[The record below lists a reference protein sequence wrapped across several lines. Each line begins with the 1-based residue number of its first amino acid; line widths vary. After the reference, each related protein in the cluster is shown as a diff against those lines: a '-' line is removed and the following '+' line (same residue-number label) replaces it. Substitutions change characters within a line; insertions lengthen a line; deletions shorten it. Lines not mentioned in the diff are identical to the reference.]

1 MRYPATGKR
10 LFGVAIPM
18 GSIRTDGGWRL
29 GEYPDLVPFAKLCAR
44 LGAGLVQILPVNDTG
59 SQSSPYSALSAFALH
74 PLYIRVCDLP
84 EATKAPDAIK
94 ALDVF
99 ASLAS
104 PGERFPYGACLDAK
118 LAALRTVY
126 DAGSKAIKSDP
137 ELASFIAGNPWVK
150 TYAVFKRLKSE
161 YGERAWREWPARRD
175 PTPAD
180 IGKLWL
186 EKSAADEQYFHAW
199 VQMRAAGQF
208 AAAASA
214 VASMGIALLGDIPI
228 LMNED
233 SADVWAERSFFDLT
247 KRAGAPPD
255 MYSTTGQ
262 NWGFPIYDW
271 DAMAAGGY
279 SFWKARVAEAD
290 RYYSAFRIDHVL
302 GFFRIWALGEREETG
317 CLGRFVPG
325 ASVTAGDL
333 TDAGFGKPRLR
344 WLSEPHLPG
353 GELRS
358 AALSAGEAERA
369 IGAALDRIG
378 DEDLYLFKRTIR
390 GEADI
395 TGLGLETGLAEF
407 LKTRWRDRALLAM
420 GDGVYTPVWSY
431 RDSTAWASL
440 SDSERSTLGAL
451 FSAKAAQA
459 ELGWEKRGRELLS
472 MLASSS
478 SMLPCAED
486 LGAVPDCVPKV
497 LAGLGIPGLRVPRWM
512 RFWDLPG
519 QPFKPLSSYS
529 ELSACT
535 PSVHDTSTLRGWWE
549 SEDGRDAFAAEYCPG
564 LSPVPERLDPDA
576 ALAVLGAL
584 AKAPSLLF
592 VVQLQDALDCSGAL
606 RSADADSDRVNVPGS
621 VDGFNWTWRM
631 GPSVERLEAAETWI
645 DDIRRACT
653 RDGEN

>member
-29 GEYPDLVPFAKLCAR
+29 GEYPDLVPFAKLCSR

-74 PLYIRVCDLP
+74 PLYLRVRDLP
-84 EATKAPDAIK
+84 EASLAPAALE
-94 ALDVF
+94 ALDAF
-99 ASLAS
+99 ASRAE
-104 PGERFPYGACLDAK
+104 PGERFPYGTCLEAK
-118 LAALRTVY
+118 LRALRAIY
-126 DAGSKAIKSDP
+126 DAGKKGIKADP
-137 ELASFIAGNPWVK
+137 GLASFVAANPWVK
-150 TYAVFKRLKSE
+150 TYAVFKRLKSAYE
-161 YGERAWREWPARRD
+161 ERAWREWPASRD
-175 PTPAD
+175 PTHAG
-180 IGKLWL
+180 IEKLWL
-186 EKSAADEQYFHAW
+186 EKAASDEQTFHAW

-208 AAAASA
+208 GAAASA
-214 VASMGIALLGDIPI
+214 VAGMGIALLGDIPI

-233 SADVWAERSFFDLT
+233 SADVWADRSFFDLT

-255 MYSTTGQ
+255 MYSATGQ

-302 GFFRIWALGEREETG
+302 GFFRIWALGDREETG

-325 ASVTAGDL
+325 SAISAAEL
-333 TDAGFGKPRLR
+333 AAAGFPAERVR
-344 WLSEPHLPG
+344 WLSEPHLDG
-353 GELRS
+353 REMR
-358 AALSAGEAERA
+358 AATGADAEKAGSLALER
-369 IGAALDRIG
+369 IGA
-378 DEDLYLFKRTIR
+378 EDLFLFKRTVR
-390 GEADI
+390 GESDLSAL
-395 TGLGLETGLAEF
+395 GLGTEATEF
-407 LKTRWRDRALLAM
+407 LKRRWRDRALLAI
-420 GDGVYTPVWSY
+420 GDGVYTPAWSH
-431 RDSTAWASL
+431 RDSRAWASL
-440 SDSERSTLGAL
+440 SDAERSALGAL
-451 FSAKAAQA
+451 IAAKAAVA

-472 MLASSS
+472 MLAASS

-512 RFWDLPG
+512 RFWDKPG

-529 ELSACT
+529 RLSACT

-549 SEDGRDAFAAEYCPG
+549 REDGREAFAAEHCPG
-564 LSPVPERLDPDA
+564 LSPVPVKLDPETA
-576 ALAVLGAL
+576 VTVLGAL
-584 AKAPSLLF
+584 AKAPSELF
-592 VVQLQDALDCSGAL
+592 VVQLQDALDTSGAL
-606 RSADADSDRVNVPGS
+606 RSADPDADRINVPGS

-631 GPSVERLEAAETWI
+631 GPSVERLETEDAWI
-645 DDIRRACT
+645 DGVRRACD
-653 RDGEN
+653 RDGED